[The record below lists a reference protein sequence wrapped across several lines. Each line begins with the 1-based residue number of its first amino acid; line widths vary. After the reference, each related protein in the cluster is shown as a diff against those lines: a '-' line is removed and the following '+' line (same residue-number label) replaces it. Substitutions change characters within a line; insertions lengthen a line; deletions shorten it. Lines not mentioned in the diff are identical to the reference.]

1 MIDGNAS
8 KTSGACRAQGSTVT
22 SEAAD
27 LSAPQAASLRP
38 RHPFPTSDPPP
49 GRSARRAGK
58 GGISRSRWKTE
69 A

>member
-38 RHPFPTSDPPP
+38 RHLLSDQ
-49 GRSARRAGK
+49 RSASWTLGTKSGEGRDFAIEVKNRG
-58 GGISRSRWKTE
+58 
-69 A
+69 